1 MAAPKQLG
9 DPIEGPERRLEA
21 ERAGLRALVKRFRQR
36 PFSCRSLGVLGIAL
50 LISWRAVSQLDQALP
65 PAEQAEAGQAL
76 AKKWRDALPAENA
89 EYKGALK
96 IRNSDGQTDSVP
108 LTFKIIVGETSWQT
122 VYEASA
128 SARTAAQKLIII
140 HTPGKPNEYLF
151 AGGVKPGDAAGK
163 PVRLTNDQA
172 AVPFAGSD
180 FWLMD
185 LGLEFFH
192 WPTQRLIKTEMR
204 AGQVTKV
211 LESVNPHAGGGY
223 ARVVTWL
230 EKESGAPILA
240 EAYGPDNKVLKQFS
254 IKHVKKVAGHY
265 QLQEMQI
272 RNLRTDSR
280 TRIEYDFDKQ

>member
-1 MAAPKQLG
+1 V
-9 DPIEGPERRLEA
+9 
-21 ERAGLRALVKRFRQR
+21 ALV
-36 PFSCRSLGVLGIAL
+36 L
-50 LISWRAVSQLDQALP
+50 LTSWSAVAQLDQSLP
-65 PAEQAEAGQAL
+65 PAEQGEAGQAL
-76 AKKWRDALPAENA
+76 ATKWRDTVPAENA
-89 EYKGALK
+89 QYKGALK
-96 IRNSDGQTDSVP
+96 IRDSDGQTDTVP
-108 LTFKIIVGETSWQT
+108 LTFKIVVGEPSWQT
-122 VYEASA
+122 IYEAGA
-128 SARTAAQKLIII
+128 TARAAAQQLTII
-140 HTPGKPNEYLF
+140 HTPGKANEYLF
-151 AGGVKPGDAAGK
+151 AGGVKPGDPAGK
-163 PVRLTNDQA
+163 PVRLTKDQA

-211 LESVNPHAGGGY
+211 LESVNPHPDRGY

-240 EAYGPDNKVLKQFS
+240 EAYAPDNKVLKQFS
-254 IKHVKKVAGHY
+254 IKHVKKVKGRY

-280 TRIEYDFDKQ
+280 TRIEYDFEKE